1 MSKAKVTPYQQN
13 QLPCGAGTQRE
24 AALCTRQQQS
34 QQQTAANKAL
44 SGGGGAEDGR
54 TTVPSFSGPA
64 SASGSPTNANSAS
77 VQGNKSAS
85 QSAANSQFDCHAF
98 QPPNPKAC
106 PVKNNAKAPQTGGT
120 GYQNYTPNWL
130 NPMTWSKYAA
140 IQDRP
145 PLLNPGETGGGGKKT
160 RSRRRKVRKPKSA
173 AKKTHKRKN
182 GKRHMSPK
190 KKSAHKKRT
199 GHKKRTR
206 RHRMKRGGYCRLCTG
221 AADVRPWYL
230 NWYEAF
236 PDLFNT
242 PMTGGR
248 KVGRDGPWDCSS

>member
-1 MSKAKVTPYQQN
+1 MSKTKVTPYQQN
-13 QLPCGAGTQRE
+13 QFPCSAGSQRE
-24 AALCTRQQQS
+24 AALCSRQQQS
-34 QQQTAANKAL
+34 HQQTAANKAL
-44 SGGGGAEDGR
+44 SGGSGDDGK

-106 PVKNNAKAPQTGGT
+106 PVKGDAKAAQTGGT
-120 GYQNYTPNWL
+120 GYQNYTANWL
-130 NPMTWSKYAA
+130 NPTTWSKYAA
-140 IQDRP
+140 IQNRMS
-145 PLLNPGETGGGGKKT
+145 LLNPGETGGGGKKT
-160 RSRRRKVRKPKSA
+160 RGRRNKVRKPKSA
-173 AKKTHKRKN
+173 AKKTHKRGN
-182 GKRHMSPK
+182 SKRRMKPRK
-190 KKSAHKKRT
+190 KTVHKRRTVRKR
-199 GHKKRTR
+199 RTR

-221 AADVRPWYL
+221 AADVRPSYL

-236 PDLFNT
+236 PNLFNT

-248 KVGRDGPWDCSS
+248 KVGTNGPWDCSS

>member
-1 MSKAKVTPYQQN
+1 MSKAKVQPYLQSS
-13 QLPCGAGTQRE
+13 LPCGAGSQME
-24 AALCTRQQQS
+24 AAQCTRQQQS

-44 SGGGGAEDGR
+44 SGGSGGDGR

-106 PVKNNAKAPQTGGT
+106 PVKGDTKAAQTGGT
-120 GYQNYTPNWL
+120 GYQNYTADWL
-130 NPMTWSKYAA
+130 DPTTWSKYAA
-140 IQDRP
+140 IQDRMS
-145 PLLNPGETGGGGKKT
+145 LLNPGETGGGSKKT
-160 RSRRRKVRKPKSA
+160 RSRRRKVRKQKSA

-182 GKRHMSPK
+182 GKRHMRSK
-190 KKSAHKKRT
+190 KKTAHKKRT
-199 GHKKRTR
+199 AHKRKTR

-221 AADVRPWYL
+221 AADVRPSYL

-236 PDLFNT
+236 PNLFNT
-242 PMTGGR
+242 PKTGGS
-248 KVGRDGPWDCSS
+248 KVGRNGPWGCSS